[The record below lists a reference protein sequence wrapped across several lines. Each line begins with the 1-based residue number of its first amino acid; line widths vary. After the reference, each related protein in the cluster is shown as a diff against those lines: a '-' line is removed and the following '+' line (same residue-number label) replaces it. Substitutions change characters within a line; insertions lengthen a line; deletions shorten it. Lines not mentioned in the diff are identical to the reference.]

1 MRFDLDRARRETPGC
16 ENVLHFNNA
25 GAGLMPQA
33 VLESVSNHLQ
43 LEANIGGYE
52 AADQAQE
59 SLDNTYAAIARLLG
73 AQPDE
78 IALCDHATRA
88 WDLAFYAIPLG
99 PNDHILTA
107 QAAYAS
113 NYIAMLQRAR
123 QTGASI
129 EVIPNDEHGQVSI
142 SALRDMLNER
152 VKLIAL
158 THVPTNGGLVNPAAE
173 MGELARE
180 AGALFLLDACQSA
193 GQLPLDVEVLG
204 CDMLSGASRKYL
216 RGPRGTGFLYVRRSA
231 LEQLEPPFLDL
242 HAARWTAI
250 DKYELRSDA
259 RRFESWERNIAATI
273 GLGVATEYALEW
285 GIDITYGRIQA
296 LAEALRERL
305 VTIPGVSMYDVG
317 KERCGI
323 VTFSADEYEAT
334 EIQRTLAHEK
344 INVTTS
350 SVFST
355 RLDMEARQ
363 LPELVRASVHYYN
376 SEVEL
381 DRFCS
386 VLTTLVA

>member
-1 MRFDLDRARRETPGC
+1 
-16 ENVLHFNNA
+16 
-25 GAGLMPQA
+25 MPQA

-52 AADQAQE
+52 AADQAQQ
-59 SLDNTYAAIARLLG
+59 SLDNTYTAIARLLG

-99 PNDHILTA
+99 PRDRILTA

-142 SALRDMLNER
+142 SALRDMLNKR

-173 MGELARE
+173 VGRLARE
-180 AGALFLLDACQSA
+180 VGALFLLDACQSA
-193 GQLPLDVEVLG
+193 GQLPLDVEALG
-204 CDMLSGASRKYL
+204 CDMLSGTGRKYL

-231 LEQLEPPFLDL
+231 LVQLEPPFLDL
-242 HAARWTAI
+242 HAARWIAI
-250 DKYELRSDA
+250 DEYELRSDA
-259 RRFESWERNIAATI
+259 RRFESFERNVAATI
-273 GLGVATEYALEW
+273 GLGVATAYALDW
-285 GIDITYGRIQA
+285 GIDITYSRIQA
-296 LAEALRERL
+296 LAGALREHL
-305 VTIPGVSMYDVG
+305 ATIPGISVHDIG
-317 KERCGI
+317 RERCGI
-323 VTFSADEYEAT
+323 VTFSADGHAAAD
-334 EIQRTLAHEK
+334 IQRALANKK

-350 SVFST
+350 SIFST

-376 SEVEL
+376 SEDEL
-381 DRFCS
+381 ERFCS
-386 VLTTLVA
+386 VLSAQVA